1 MDDKKG
7 FDSVEAIIIL
17 VGVLLV
23 GSCVAMSIIMGVVS
37 TFTHK
42 GIGIF

>member
-1 MDDKKG
+1 MEEKKG
-7 FDSVEAIIIL
+7 FDSVEAIVIL

-23 GSCVAMSIIMGVVS
+23 GSCVALGIIMGVVS

-42 GIGIF
+42 GIGF